1 MTNTRTID
9 DLLGQVPMIDERNEQ
24 QLVIA
29 LFAIVVAW
37 LALFV
42 VTVAYCSDS
51 NASNLLNRGNCWS
64 SASRR
69 GVGVLEIDH

>member
-1 MTNTRTID
+1 VTPVTALGDAICFCGHEEGEADMTKTRTFD

-24 QLVIA
+24 PLVVA

-42 VTVAYCSDS
+42 VTVA
-51 NASNLLNRGNCWS
+51 
-64 SASRR
+64 
-69 GVGVLEIDH
+69 